1 MGFVAYI
8 LLKWDKIKLCYF
20 ANNIYFLK
28 NNIIPL
34 KKYHLS
40 VKVSIFLLKTCHLKT
55 FSKPN
60 HFFYQSFKL
69 FLNLPSQFNHI
80 DTTHTLFI
88 LKLELDKES
97 D

>member
-1 MGFVAYI
+1 MGFVACI

-20 ANNIYFLK
+20 ANNIYFFK

-40 VKVSIFLLKTCHLKT
+40 IKFSIFLLKTCHLKT

-60 HFFYQSFKL
+60 HYQSFEL
-69 FLNLPSQFNHI
+69 FLNLPSQSGHI
-80 DTTHTLFI
+80 DTTLTLFI
-88 LKLELDKES
+88 LKPGLGK
-97 D
+97 